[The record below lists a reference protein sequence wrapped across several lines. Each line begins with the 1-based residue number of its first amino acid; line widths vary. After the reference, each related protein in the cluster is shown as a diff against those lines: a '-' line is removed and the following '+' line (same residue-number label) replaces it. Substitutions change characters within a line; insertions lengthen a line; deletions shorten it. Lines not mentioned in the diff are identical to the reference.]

1 MRAKMFVVALAVLST
16 ACGVSQQQEIEIG
29 QSNVQQIN
37 QQLPIVNDP
46 EANRY
51 INVLGD
57 SIAML
62 TERGDLPWTFYIVN
76 AKEINAFAVPGGF
89 IYVNRGLIEHT
100 QTLSQ
105 LAGVLGHEIGHV
117 VKRHSVKQMEQMNA
131 ANIGVGVGCILAAS
145 LCNSGLGSAAIQIGG
160 AAVFAKFS
168 RDDEKEADDVG
179 IDNVVRAHI
188 HPKGVPEMFQI
199 LLDTRTSNPSLVS
212 NWFASH
218 PTEEDRIRDTQAKVN
233 SISPAVLRTL
243 TNDSQAFQNFKARVR
258 SLPLPR

>member
-1 MRAKMFVVALAVLST
+1 MRAKMFVVALAVFST

-37 QQLPIVNDP
+37 QQLPILNDQ

-57 SIAML
+57 SIARL
-62 TERGDLPWTFYIVN
+62 TDRSDLPWTFYIVN

-117 VKRHSVKQMEQMNA
+117 VARHSVKQMGQMNA
-131 ANIGVGVGCILAAS
+131 ANIGVGVACVLTS
-145 LCNSGLGSAAIQIGG
+145 VCNSGIGQTAINVAGT
-160 AAVFAKFS
+160 AVFAKFS
-168 RDDEKEADDVG
+168 RDDEKEADDIG

-188 HPKGVPEMFQI
+188 HPKGIPEMFQI
-199 LLDTRTSNPSLVS
+199 LLDTRTTSPGLVD

-218 PTEEDRIRDTQAKVN
+218 PTEEARIADTQARIN
-233 SISPAVLRTL
+233 AI
-243 TNDSQAFQNFKARVR
+243 
-258 SLPLPR
+258 